1 MPEYRVLIDNRTYKI
16 ELLKKEAEDF
26 LDVTIDNKHLQV
38 KLEKDN
44 RGAASP
50 FKIEIGEK
58 TYEVEAD
65 RVGRSFDYNIK
76 VNGMPFRTQLAESV
90 KRGVVKAPAPRAA
103 V

>member
-44 RGAASP
+44 RGSASP

-65 RVGRSFDYNIK
+65 RVDRSFD
-76 VNGMPFRTQLAESV
+76 
-90 KRGVVKAPAPRAA
+90 
-103 V
+103 